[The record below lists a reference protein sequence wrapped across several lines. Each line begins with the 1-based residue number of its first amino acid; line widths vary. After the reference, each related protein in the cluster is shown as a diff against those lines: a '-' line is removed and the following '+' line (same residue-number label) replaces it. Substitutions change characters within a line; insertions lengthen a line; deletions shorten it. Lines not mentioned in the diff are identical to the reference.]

1 MFLKDKYS
9 KKASVIDFAGRMS
22 TARSNDSQNLDPNY
36 RDWFNKQEFPDEE
49 NIQNQIESDSKM
61 AREFFN
67 GIVAEFSYDLREVK
81 VIKNKS
87 PKNFN
92 RKKTLK
98 PLKTNAIFSIHAKK
112 QEILIKKICPG
123 KSESSSSLK
132 SKPFLINSEKDNSYL
147 KKIVQNYGKSELRIE
162 VCRKINFENESELE
176 NKERE
181 LPDGIKTAQISI
193 KEQKKPICFFINNK
207 NESEK
212 NSESEDEKIVDKPLE
227 LDVSYSEY
235 NFSENNQGEKVSQF
249 NELKQRRIEDLKI
262 HELQNNKKKDG
273 SKSPL
278 AKSLHFFP
286 DQKGDFKFETQKNYR
301 SLVFFEQ
308 EKTSVKNFNIAKKNE
323 VLVNYQIKETKSSG
337 LEIINNTLEKLKRQK
352 MEEERVFQENFEMG
366 NEVK

>member
-1 MFLKDKYS
+1 MFQKDKNS

-22 TARSNDSQNLDPNY
+22 TSRTNDSQNLDPNY
-36 RDWFNKQEFPDEE
+36 RDWFNKQEFPNKE

-67 GIVAEFSYDLREVK
+67 GIVAEFSYDLRQVK
-81 VIKNKS
+81 VVKNKS

-92 RKKTLK
+92 CKKTLK

-112 QEILIKKICPG
+112 KEILTKKVCPG

-132 SKPFLINSEKDNSYL
+132 SKPFFINSEKDNSYL
-147 KKIVQNYGKSELRIE
+147 KKIVQNYGKSELKIE
-162 VCRKINFENESELE
+162 VSRKIDFENEGE
-176 NKERE
+176 KRERE
-181 LPDGIKTAQISI
+181 LQDDIKTGQISI

-212 NSESEDEKIVDKPLE
+212 NSEIEEEKIVDKPLE
-227 LDVSYSEY
+227 LDVTYSEY
-235 NFSENNQGEKVSQF
+235 NFSESNQGEKVSQF

-262 HELQNNKKKDG
+262 FELQNNKKKDG

-278 AKSLHFFP
+278 AKSLHFCT
-286 DQKGDFKFETQKNYR
+286 DQKSEFKFETQKNYQ

-308 EKTSVKNFNIAKKNE
+308 EKTPSKNFNIAKKNE
-323 VLVNYQIKETKSSG
+323 VRMNYQIIETKSSG
-337 LEIINNTLEKLKRQK
+337 LEIINNPLEKLKRQK

-366 NEVK
+366 KEVK